1 MITRAIVSCCFCM
14 MTYVVSF
21 SQSHDLNFYLQ
32 NGIQNS
38 PLLKDYSNQLQQKK
52 IDSML
57 VLAQKKIS
65 VSADGLVQIAPVI
78 NGIGYEEQISNR
90 GQYSAVVGVNQ
101 PIFQNK
107 MVNSQL
113 NNVQIQSQMINAN
126 QKISQR
132 ELEKAITDQY
142 LTSYHSLSEI
152 QFEQQTISSLENQE
166 KILNEL
172 VNSGIYLETDYM
184 TLQLQTQTEKINL
197 KQLQD
202 DYRSNLYALNAL
214 CGIADT
220 TTLQIEKPDLVW
232 KGSSTYANPNLLL
245 YSLDSSSAEASKQLL
260 RFNYVPKVN
269 LRGDAGYMAM
279 PTNFSV
285 KKFGF
290 SAGVSLAWN
299 IYDGGKKNLQMQQYS
314 VQQSTYSFYKSN
326 YSLKLSLQLADL
338 EKKLQSSNEIIS
350 QWQNQIN
357 DMNKLLS
364 MRRDQM
370 ESGQLSMI
378 DYLLLIRYYR
388 DLQKN
393 LNDAM
398 LKQQQII
405 NEHNYLVW

>member
-1 MITRAIVSCCFCM
+1 MIIRVIALSCFFM
-14 MTYVVSF
+14 MSYVASF
-21 SQSHDLNFYLQ
+21 SQSHDLNYFLQ

-52 IDSML
+52 IDSLL

-65 VSADGLVQIAPVI
+65 VTADGLVQIAPVI
-78 NGIGYEEQISNR
+78 NGIGYEEQISNW

-113 NNVQIQSQMINAN
+113 NGVQIQSQMISTT

-142 LTSYHSLSEI
+142 LQSYHGLSEI
-152 QFEQQTISSLENQE
+152 KFEAQTISSLENQLN
-166 KILNEL
+166 ILDQL
-172 VNSGIYLETDYM
+172 VKSGIYLETDYM
-184 TLQLQTQTEKINL
+184 TLQLQIQTEKINL
-197 KQLQD
+197 SQLKD

-220 TTLQIEKPDLVW
+220 VTLEIEKPDLVW
-232 KGSSTYANPNLLL
+232 KGSSTYVNPNLFLF
-245 YSLDSSSAEASKQLL
+245 SLDSSSVEASKNLL
-260 RFNYVPKVN
+260 HFNYVPKVN
-269 LRGDAGYMAM
+269 AFGDAGYVAM

-299 IYDGGKKNLQMQQYS
+299 LYDGGKKNLQMQQLS
-314 VQQSTYSFYKSN
+314 VQQSTFSFYKSN
-326 YSLKLSLQLADL
+326 YSLQLSMQLADL
-338 EKKLQSSNEIIS
+338 EKRLQSSNEIIL
-350 QWQNQIN
+350 QWQNQIKEAG
-357 DMNKLLS
+357 KLLTL
-364 MRRDQM
+364 RRDQL

-378 DYLLLIRYYR
+378 DYLILMRNYR

-393 LNDAM
+393 LIDAT
-398 LKQQQII
+398 LKQQQI
-405 NEHNYLVW
+405 

>member
-1 MITRAIVSCCFCM
+1 MYRRFALFVMLFSSYQNI
-14 MTYVVSF
+14 F
-21 SQSHDLNFYLQ
+21 SQSRDLNFYLQ
-32 NGIQNS
+32 NGIANS
-38 PLLKDYSNQLQQKK
+38 PLLKDYSNLQQQNR

-65 VSADGLVQIAPVI
+65 VSVDGLVQIAPVI

-90 GQYSAVVGVNQ
+90 GQYAAVVGANQ
-101 PIFQNK
+101 PIFQSK
-107 MVNSQL
+107 MVNGQL
-113 NNVQIQSQMINAN
+113 NSVHIQSQMISAN

-142 LTSYHSLSEI
+142 LTSYHSISEM
-152 QFEQQTISSLENQE
+152 QFQQQTISSLQNQE
-166 KILNEL
+166 KILKEL
-172 VNSGIYLETDYM
+172 VNSGIYLETDYL
-184 TLQLQTQTEKINL
+184 TLQLQIQTEKINL
-197 KQLQD
+197 KQMQD

-232 KGSSTYANPNLLL
+232 KGASTNANPNLLL
-245 YSLDSSSAEASKQLL
+245 YSLDSFSIEASKDLL
-260 RFNYVPKVN
+260 HFNYVPKVN
-269 LRGDAGYMAM
+269 LHGDAGYMAI
-279 PTNFSV
+279 PADFSV

-299 IYDGGKKNLQMQQYS
+299 IYDGSKKNLQMQQFS

-326 YSLKLSLQLADL
+326 YSLRLSMQLADL

-350 QWQNQIN
+350 QWQNQIK

-378 DYLLLIRYYR
+378 DYLLLIRSYR

-393 LNDAM
+393 LNDAEM
-398 LKQQQII
+398 KQQQII
-405 NEHNYLVW
+405 SEHNYLLW